1 MSQRL
6 TRLDPTSLMRSFE
19 FASFEDAMHFMFSA
33 TRHIGRVDHH
43 PDWENIWRTIT
54 IWLTT
59 WDIGHKPSHYDVEL
73 AQYLDE
79 LFENYVSN

>member
-1 MSQRL
+1 
-6 TRLDPTSLMRSFE
+6 MRSFE